1 MAGTFYVFDVAAG
14 WHGSRFL
21 PATEQARPAALPKE
35 SGMNGIIS
43 WIVFGLIAGAIAKF
57 LTPGRDP
64 GGCIITIIVGVIGA
78 LLGGWI
84 ATLLGFG
91 GISGFDFRSFV
102 IAILGSILLLF
113 LWRMVS
119 GRRR

>member
-1 MAGTFYVFDVAAG
+1 MEVMG
-14 WHGSRFL
+14 L
-21 PATEQARPAALPKE
+21 L
-35 SGMNGIIS
+35 S

-64 GGCIITIIVGVIGA
+64 GGCIITIIVGIVGA
-78 LLGGWI
+78 VLGGMI
-84 ATLLGFG
+84 ATWLGYG

-102 IAILGSILLLF
+102 IAVLGAILLLF
-113 LWRMVS
+113 LWRMIS

>member
-1 MAGTFYVFDVAAG
+1 MG
-14 WHGSRFL
+14 L
-21 PATEQARPAALPKE
+21 L
-35 SGMNGIIS
+35 S

-64 GGCIITIIVGVIGA
+64 GGCIITIIVGIVGSV
-78 LLGGWI
+78 LGGMI
-84 ATLLGFG
+84 ATWLGYG

-102 IAILGSILLLF
+102 IAVLGAILLLF
-113 LWRMVS
+113 LWRMIS

>member
-1 MAGTFYVFDVAAG
+1 
-14 WHGSRFL
+14 
-21 PATEQARPAALPKE
+21 
-35 SGMNGIIS
+35 MNGILA
-43 WIVFGLIAGAIAKF
+43 WIIFGLIAGAIAKF
-57 LTPGRDP
+57 LTPGRVP
-64 GGCIITIIVGVIGA
+64 GGCIITIVIGVVGA

-91 GISGFDFRSFV
+91 GISGFDIRSFV

-113 LWRMVS
+113 LWRMIS